1 LTALESG
8 TTIAPIEDSALFV
21 SEYFDREVPPK
32 KIEYWNQRK
41 RIYMADDNSVVR
53 NWRDV
58 QPKSDVPGIKEYELI
73 TPEETPAKRV
83 DVSLLIIE
91 PGITYK
97 PEEFAGEAF
106 YYFLAG
112 NGILMWNRLN
122 SDLPFLIDND
132 TVGWLPGSHTYR
144 FENTGE
150 GPMRCLAV
158 TCKTNETYGMRDGSI
173 GKLNTLSPMI
183 RKVADS
189 MYSTGVSD
197 APKIRGSGYQV
208 FAPGR
213 AQGLHTHDEEV
224 LYLVRGQGKLISA
237 GKEYE
242 LKAGSAA
249 HTPLN
254 IEHRLINTGHD
265 MFGYIVLE
273 LAP

>member
-1 LTALESG
+1 M
-8 TTIAPIEDSALFV
+8 P
-21 SEYFDREVPPK
+21 
-32 KIEYWNQRK
+32 
-41 RIYMADDNSVVR
+41 DDNSVVR

-58 QPKSDVPGIKEYELI
+58 EPKSAIPGIKEFELI
-73 TPEETPAKRV
+73 TPEETPGNRV
-83 DVSLLIIE
+83 EVRLLIIE

-97 PEEFAGEAF
+97 PKEFAGEAF

-112 NGILMWNRLN
+112 NGILMWNRGTA
-122 SDLPFLIDND
+122 DLRLIDND
-132 TVGWLPGSHTYR
+132 TVGWLPGSHPHH

-158 TCKTNETYGMRDGSI
+158 TCKTDDTYDRRDGSI
-173 GKLNTLSPMI
+173 GKLNTLSPVT
-183 RKVADS
+183 RRVADT

-197 APKIRGSGYQV
+197 ARRIRGSGYQV

-213 AQGLHTHDEEV
+213 AQGLHWHDEEV
-224 LYLVRGQGKLISA
+224 IYLVRGQGKLISA

-254 IEHRLINTGHD
+254 IGHRLINTSND
-265 MFGYIVLE
+265 MFGYLVLE
-273 LAP
+273 VSPES